1 MTAEAGLISELVT
14 LLVHMGICSPWPP
27 SADGGAQWLVPLRL
41 PAERAEL
48 PQEWMQVAGDAA
60 DSSAAASFVGRLLD
74 FGAARIPSGC
84 TGQVLAHCTAM
95 AGLSGQTV
103 NWNTGLH
110 ALLRSTGHSS
120 FPFMLTI
127 EQSGPQTIA
136 LRARVASSA
145 DAHAVLLQS
154 VAMFEVRTFS
164 AFVFSALVLSA
175 CQLVSFSPCVVCMR
189 ILRAQEQMLSLITSK
204 WPGCSPVAFTLLPG
218 PMSQPPVLGPA
229 LSVATH
235 KANLGETEHV
245 TKNGVRVN
253 LCELVAAR
261 PIELSTET
269 QRQLVTLRF
278 FSMLSQMTR
287 GLQMIPAVQAFAA
300 TLEEA
305 GDHALGGRYHDHGH
319 RWSSRLETH
328 GAAASS
334 SDQIGTLVPS
344 VVESS
349 AVQSGQPRIAALVSF
364 LGEVYEQSMDIVSSR
379 QFSLESL
386 CKHVLREFDW
396 LAPAVLRAAEAHQLP

>member
-1 MTAEAGLISELVT
+1 M
-14 LLVHMGICSPWPP
+14 
-27 SADGGAQWLVPLRL
+27 
-41 PAERAEL
+41 
-48 PQEWMQVAGDAA
+48 
-60 DSSAAASFVGRLLD
+60 
-74 FGAARIPSGC
+74 
-84 TGQVLAHCTAM
+84 
-95 AGLSGQTV
+95 
-103 NWNTGLH
+103 
-110 ALLRSTGHSS
+110 
-120 FPFMLTI
+120 
-127 EQSGPQTIA
+127 
-136 LRARVASSA
+136 
-145 DAHAVLLQS
+145 
-154 VAMFEVRTFS
+154 
-164 AFVFSALVLSA
+164 
-175 CQLVSFSPCVVCMR
+175 
-189 ILRAQEQMLSLITSK
+189 ITSK
-204 WPGCSPVAFTLLPG
+204 WPGCSPIVFTLLPG

-245 TKNGVRVN
+245 TEDGVRVN

-261 PIELSTET
+261 PVEMSTET

-278 FSMLSQMTR
+278 FSMLSQRTR
-287 GLQMIPAVQAFAA
+287 ELQVVAAVQAFAA

-305 GDHALGGRYHDHGH
+305 GDDALGGRDDAGIPRM
-319 RWSSRLETH
+319 RWASRLETH

-396 LAPAVLRAAEAHQLP
+396 LAPAVLRAAEAHQLPDIPALQPAFALVREMDVQPEPEP